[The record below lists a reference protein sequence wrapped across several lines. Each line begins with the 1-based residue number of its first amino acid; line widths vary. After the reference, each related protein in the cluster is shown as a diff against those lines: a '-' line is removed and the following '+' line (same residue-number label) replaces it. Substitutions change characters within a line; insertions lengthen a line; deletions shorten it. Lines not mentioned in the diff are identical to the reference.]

1 MAQDRGHDSFL
12 ELRRRLAEVNDLG
25 KAMSL
30 LSWDQR
36 TMMPP
41 KGAAVRAEQL
51 GTLSRL
57 AHDRF
62 VSEEIG
68 ELFDELTDYEASLP
82 YESDEASLIRVARR
96 DYDKERRVPADLRSE
111 LTRASAVGYT
121 AWVDAR
127 ARSDYASFLPY
138 LERNVELRRRYAECF
153 EADEPYDALLDDYEP
168 GMKTAEVREVFDV
181 LKPEL
186 IGLVRAVAEHQA
198 GVDNSFLRGSF
209 AAERQRRLSLAVL
222 EALGF
227 EHDSWR
233 LDETAHPFAGSMATS
248 DIRLTTRFKEHDVS
262 DALFSTMH
270 EFGHGVYERNVD
282 PALERTP
289 LCRGV
294 SMALHESQ
302 SRLWENLVG
311 RSQPFWNFFYPT
323 FQSIFPEFDGIEEDA
338 FYRAINKVEP
348 AYIRVEADEVTY
360 SLHIILRFEL
370 EQELLSGELDLRELP
385 ETWNSRMQEYLGVTV
400 TDDAHGVL
408 QDMHW
413 SAGSLGYFP
422 TYALGNVVSLQ
433 IWEQALEAM
442 PDLPGQIGRGEFGD
456 LRDWLRDQLY
466 RHGRKLK
473 PKELIERITGSGI
486 EPAPYLRYLRQKVG
500 EVYGIEAPL
509 STR

>member
-1 MAQDRGHDSFL
+1 MGRDRGQEKFL
-12 ELRRRLAEVNDLG
+12 ELKRRLAEVNDLA

-30 LSWDQR
+30 LLWDQR

-41 KGAAVRAEQL
+41 TGAAVRAEQL
-51 GTLSRL
+51 GTVSRL

-62 VSEEIG
+62 TSDEIG
-68 ELFDELTDYEASLP
+68 GLLDDLAEYEQGLP
-82 YESDEASLIRVARR
+82 HDSDEASLIRIARR
-96 DYDKERRVPADLRSE
+96 DYDRERRVPAELRSD
-111 LTRASAVGYT
+111 LTRAAAAGYT

-127 ARSDYASFLPY
+127 ARSDYAGFVPY
-138 LERNVELRRRYAECF
+138 LERNVELRRQYAECF
-153 EADEPYDALLDDYEP
+153 EVDEPYDALLDDYEP
-168 GMKTAEVREVFDV
+168 GMKTVEVREVFDV

-186 IGLVRAVAEHQA
+186 IGLVGAVADYQD

-209 AAERQRRLSLAVL
+209 PVDRQRRLSLAVL

-233 LDETAHPFAGSMATS
+233 LDETEHPFANSLATG
-248 DIRLTTRFKEHDVS
+248 DVRLTTRFKDHDVS

-289 LCRGV
+289 LCRGA
-294 SMALHESQ
+294 SMSLHESQ

-311 RSQPFWNFFYPT
+311 RSRPFWSFFYPT
-323 FQSIFPEFDGIEEDA
+323 LQSIFPEFDGVEEDA
-338 FYRAINKVEP
+338 FYRAVNKVEP
-348 AYIRVEADEVTY
+348 AHIRVEADEVTY

-385 ETWNSRMQEYLGVTV
+385 EVWNSRMQEYLRVTV
-400 TDDAHGVL
+400 TDDAQGVL

-413 SAGSLGYFP
+413 SAASLGYFP
-422 TYALGNVVSLQ
+422 TYALGNVVSVQ
-433 IWEQALEAM
+433 IWEQALGAM
-442 PDLPGQIGRGEFGD
+442 PDLPDQIGRGEFGE
-456 LRDWLRDQLY
+456 LREWLRDQLY

-473 PKELIERITGSGI
+473 PKELIERITGSGMD
-486 EPAPYLRYLRQKVG
+486 PAPYLRYLKQKVG

-509 STR
+509 GTR

>member
-1 MAQDRGHDSFL
+1 MAQDGAPEQFL
-12 ELRRRLAEVNDLG
+12 ELKRRLAEVNDLG

-41 KGAAVRAEQL
+41 MGAGVRSEQL
-51 GTLSRL
+51 ATLSGL

-62 VSEEIG
+62 TSEEIG
-68 ELFDELTDYEASLP
+68 KLLDGLVDYEDTLP

-96 DYDKERRVPADLRSE
+96 DYEKERRVPADLRTD
-111 LTRASAVGYT
+111 LTRAASAGYT

-127 ARSDYASFLPY
+127 ARSDFVDFVPF

-153 EADEPYDALLDDYEP
+153 EADELYDALLDDFEP
-168 GMKTAEVREVFDV
+168 GMKTSEVREVFDV

-186 IGLVRAVAEHQA
+186 IGLVQAVADHQD

-209 AAERQRRLSLAVL
+209 PVERQRQLSLAVL

-233 LDETAHPFAGSMATS
+233 LDETQHPFAGGMGTS

-311 RSQPFWNFFYPT
+311 RSRPFWGFFYPT
-323 FQSIFPEFDGIEEDA
+323 FQSIFPEFDGVDEDA
-338 FYRAINKVEP
+338 FFRAVNKVEP

-370 EQELLSGELDLRELP
+370 EQELLSGELAVRDLP
-385 ETWNSRMQEYLGVTV
+385 EAWNSRMEEYLGVTV
-400 TDDAHGVL
+400 TDDAQGVL

-413 SAGSLGYFP
+413 SAASMGYFP
-422 TYALGNVVSLQ
+422 TYALGNVISLQ
-433 IWEQALEAM
+433 IWEQALGAM
-442 PDLPGQIGRGEFGD
+442 PDLPEQIGRGEFAP
-456 LRDWLRDQLY
+456 LREWLRDQLY

-473 PKELIERITGSGI
+473 PREILERITGSGMD
-486 EPAPYLRYLRQKVG
+486 PAPYLRYLSQKVA
-500 EVYGIEAPL
+500 EVYGIEAPVT
-509 STR
+509 TR